1 MKLVNKNDSLDL
13 TGYRTGGQWYVI
25 DTEVQ
30 QQTQYETV
38 DEYTSL
44 VFIMYLRRKPLYYV
58 FNLVLPSVILA
69 MLALLVFILPP
80 EAGEKMSL
88 GITVLLSFTVFQLL
102 VADSMPKTSE
112 YIPVIGELTM
122 LQKRLNVPLIAY
134 FSLNVTSVVR
144 HNWS

>member
-1 MKLVNKNDSLDL
+1 MSSTLDL
-13 TGYRTGGQWYVI
+13 SGYRIGGQWIVI
-25 DTEVQ
+25 GTEVQ
-30 QQTQYETV
+30 RQTENETA
-38 DEYTSL
+38 DDYTSL

-112 YIPVIGELTM
+112 YIPVVGKLGVISEHHRRMSDRITFVWVGGRRGGRVSET
-122 LQKRLNVPLIAY
+122 V
-134 FSLNVTSVVR
+134 
-144 HNWS
+144 